1 MMPRLG
7 TCTPAIWVISLEMLC
22 AWLLRFASA
31 WASAPGVSMKVTIGV
46 DRLADSAIQ
55 SAAAM

>member
-7 TCTPAIWVISLEMLC
+7 TCTPDIWVISLEILC

-31 WASAPGVSMKVTIGV
+31 WASAPGVSMKVTIGIA
-46 DRLADSAIQ
+46 R
-55 SAAAM
+55 